1 MAQLPNMYGRA
12 HEMLG
17 LLGLIR
23 YSFVVFVVGC
33 KKAEEGGEVRQ
44 ANTSIIVDLKKIT
57 VCAAPGTCTCT
68 RPGLC
73 NASATEPVNPS
84 CCPRDVSAEVL
95 HEFVKWM
102 GQLTSNEPISTRTC
116 AAFFLPVSIVCLIVI
131 PQSQ

>member
-23 YSFVVFVVGC
+23 YSFVVFVVVC

-44 ANTSIIVDLKKIT
+44 ANTCIIVDLKKIT

-68 RPGLC
+68 RPGLAC
-73 NASATEPVNPS
+73 AMPLLLS
-84 CCPRDVSAEVL
+84 L
-95 HEFVKWM
+95 
-102 GQLTSNEPISTRTC
+102 STRH
-116 AAFFLPVSIVCLIVI
+116 AALVMCLLKCFMN
-131 PQSQ
+131 S